1 MQCNVMQCNACEA
14 IPLGCQQTFS
24 APHTFQWWCRWMT
37 FVGWGGVQRRVLRH
51 WKSTSGASGAKG
63 QGRTAPSTTS
73 RMCAT
78 ICWTGQGPSLLRW
91 KGRSRGGR
99 SSLWLPH
106 RLSHWLKVFL
116 RKRRI
121 VARLFLWHFEM
132 ISTSSCDDGWITGF
146 TVVPIS
152 AFKGMTARVFL
163 INYRVGN
170 G

>member
-1 MQCNVMQCNACEA
+1 MQCNAMQCLWSDSPGLPTDFQCTA
-14 IPLGCQQTFS
+14 YFS
-24 APHTFQWWCRWMT
+24 EVMQVNDFC
-37 FVGWGGVQRRVLRH
+37 GLGGVQRRVLRH

-73 RMCAT
+73 RMSTT

-91 KGRSRGGR
+91 KGGQ

-106 RLSHWLKVFL
+106 RLSHWSKVCL
-116 RKRRI
+116 RRRRI
-121 VARLFLWHFEM
+121 VARLFLWQFEM
-132 ISTSSCDDGWITGF
+132 FSTSSCDDGWITGF

>member
-1 MQCNVMQCNACEA
+1 MQCNAMLVKQFPWAANRLSLHRILFRGDAGEW
-14 IPLGCQQTFS
+14 LLWVS
-24 APHTFQWWCRWMT
+24 
-37 FVGWGGVQRRVLRH
+37 RVLRR

-63 QGRTAPSTTS
+63 QGRTSPSTTS
-73 RMCAT
+73 RVSTT

-106 RLSHWLKVFL
+106 RLSHWLKVCW
-116 RKRRI
+116 RRRRI
-121 VARLFLWHFEM
+121 VARLFLWQFEM

-146 TVVPIS
+146 TVVPIFS
-152 AFKGMTARVFL
+152 FKGMTARVFL